1 LALVSQLT
9 SVRILSLNVGS
20 TSLKWS
26 VLDMPREARLTG
38 GQEPLDSTAPVAE
51 RFELS
56 DIVAN
61 AGEVD
66 AVVHRVVHGGGRFSA
81 PTFVDDGIVRALDG
95 LRSIDPTHM
104 PQALAGISAAR
115 VAFPKCPHIA
125 CFDTHFHSSLP
136 VDAFTYAVPR
146 RWTDD
151 WGVRRYGFHGLS
163 VAFAV
168 RRTSE
173 LLGTSLKRLLVCH
186 LGSGSSI
193 TALREGKSVDTTMGF
208 TPLEGVPMATR
219 SGSVDPGLLLYVM
232 REHGLTTRELDIA
245 LEQQSGLL
253 GLFGNGDLREI
264 LRKADLG
271 DERAVLTYGVWLTG
285 LKRGFG
291 AMLAALEGADAVV
304 FTGGI
309 GENQPRIRA
318 ELLASFG
325 WCGIYVDEH
334 LNHDATEDGII
345 SSRQSNATVLRIESR
360 EDLTMAREAT
370 ALLGQPRT

>member
-1 LALVSQLT
+1 
-9 SVRILSLNVGS
+9 
-20 TSLKWS
+20 
-26 VLDMPREARLTG
+26 MPREALLAG
-38 GQEPLDSTAPVAE
+38 GQGTLDLTAPVAE

-56 DIVAN
+56 AIVAN

-81 PTFVDDGIVRALDG
+81 PTYVDDAIVRALNE

-104 PQALAGISAAR
+104 PQAVAGISAAR
-115 VAFPKCPHIA
+115 LAFPKCPHIA

-136 VDAFTYAVPR
+136 VAAFTYAVPR
-146 RWTDD
+146 RWSDD

-163 VAFAV
+163 VDYAV
-168 RRTSE
+168 RRTYE
-173 LLGTSLKRLLVCH
+173 LLGTSPKRLLVCH
-186 LGSGSSI
+186 LGSGSSM
-193 TALREGKSVDTTMGF
+193 TAVREGRSIDTTMGF

-232 REHGLTTRELDIA
+232 RERGLTTRELDVA

-271 DERAVLTYGVWLTG
+271 DERAVLSYGVWLIG

-309 GENQPRIRA
+309 GEHQPRIRA
-318 ELLASFG
+318 DLLASFG
-325 WCGIYVDEH
+325 WCGIYVDQH
-334 LNHDATEDGII
+334 LNHDATEDSII
-345 SSRQSNATVLRIESR
+345 SSKRSSATVLRIETR

-370 ALLGQPRT
+370 ALLGLART